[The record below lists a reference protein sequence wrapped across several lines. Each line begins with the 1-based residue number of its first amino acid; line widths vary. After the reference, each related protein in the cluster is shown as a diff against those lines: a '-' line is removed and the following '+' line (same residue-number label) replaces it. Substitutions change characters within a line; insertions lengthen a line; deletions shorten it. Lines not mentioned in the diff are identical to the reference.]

1 MRESVFRE
9 IDKSE
14 FIMEQLGNFEWV
26 VKMLEELENRAFVC
40 EDISIFE

>member
-1 MRESVFRE
+1 MRESVFCE
-9 IDKSE
+9 IDESE

-26 VKMLEELENRAFVC
+26 IKMLVGLENRAFVC